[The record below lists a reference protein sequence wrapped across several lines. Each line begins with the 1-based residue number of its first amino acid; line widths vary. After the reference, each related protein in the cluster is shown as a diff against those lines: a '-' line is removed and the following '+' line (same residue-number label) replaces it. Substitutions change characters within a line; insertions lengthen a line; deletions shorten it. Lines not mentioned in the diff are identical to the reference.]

1 MLKFNQFTGKE
12 GNTLSE
18 ETFLFEDK
26 EGKNLHLE

>member
-1 MLKFNQFTGKE
+1 MLNFKQFTGKE

-18 ETFLFEDK
+18 ETFLLENK